1 MNWSF
6 LVYNSTLLVLH
17 RWFCMFGKHIDSF
30 DKKLHVFCEFVIAA
44 FIGVLVSF
52 IHFPSAIIA
61 AVIAFAVAFAFGIYK
76 EVKDSKQKGN
86 HFCVWDLAWDI
97 VGCLVGAVFV
107 FLANYYTWHDIAS
120 NLIE

>member
-1 MNWSF
+1 
-6 LVYNSTLLVLH
+6 
-17 RWFCMFGKHIDSF
+17 MFIIMTKKICNDKTGS

-44 FIGVLVSF
+44 FIGGLVSF

-61 AVIAFAVAFAFGIYK
+61 AVIAFAVAFAFGICK

-86 HFCVWDLAWDI
+86 HFCVWDLAWDV
-97 VGCLVGAVFV
+97 VGSLAGAVLA
-107 FLANYYTWHDIAS
+107 FLANYYTWHDIVG

>member
-1 MNWSF
+1 MTKKICNDKTGS
-6 LVYNSTLLVLH
+6 
-17 RWFCMFGKHIDSF
+17 

-52 IHFPSAIIA
+52 IHFSSAIIA

-97 VGCLVGAVFV
+97 VGCLVGAVLA

>member
-1 MNWSF
+1 MLIIVTKKICNDKTGS
-6 LVYNSTLLVLH
+6 
-17 RWFCMFGKHIDSF
+17 

-52 IHFPSAIIA
+52 IHFSSAIIA

-97 VGCLVGAVFV
+97 VGCLVGAVFA

>member
-1 MNWSF
+1 MTKKICNDKTGS
-6 LVYNSTLLVLH
+6 
-17 RWFCMFGKHIDSF
+17 

-76 EVKDSKQKGN
+76 EVKDSKQIISACG
-86 HFCVWDLAWDI
+86 I
-97 VGCLVGAVFV
+97 
-107 FLANYYTWHDIAS
+107 WHGILSVALWVPSLFSLPTTTHGMTSPATSS
-120 NLIE
+120 NKP

>member
-1 MNWSF
+1 MLIIMTKKICNDKTGS
-6 LVYNSTLLVLH
+6 
-17 RWFCMFGKHIDSF
+17 

-44 FIGVLVSF
+44 FIGGLVSF

-61 AVIAFAVAFAFGIYK
+61 AVIAFAVAFAFGICK

-86 HFCVWDLAWDI
+86 HFCVWDLAWDV
-97 VGCLVGAVFV
+97 VGSLAGAVLA
-107 FLANYYTWHDIAS
+107 FLANYYTWHDIVG

>member
-1 MNWSF
+1 MLIIMTKKICNDKTGS
-6 LVYNSTLLVLH
+6 
-17 RWFCMFGKHIDSF
+17 

-52 IHFPSAIIA
+52 IHFPPAIIA

-107 FLANYYTWHDIAS
+107 FLANYYTWHDIVG